1 MSNGE
6 RLDGILIA
14 TTNMADNLDG
24 AFERRFLFKIKF
36 DTPTLEAR
44 KSIWLSKMP
53 TLPEGDARIL
63 ADAFVFSGGEID
75 NIVRKATIM
84 EALNGL
90 EPDLEDLKRLCQE
103 EKMHGKHGRIG
114 FS

>member
-1 MSNGE
+1 
-6 RLDGILIA
+6 
-14 TTNMADNLDG
+14 MANNLDG

-36 DTPTLEAR
+36 DKPMLEAR

-53 TLPEGDARIL
+53 TLHDDDARIL

-75 NIVRKATIM
+75 NIVRKATIL
-84 EALNGL
+84 EVINGVV
-90 EPDLEDLKRLCQE
+90 PDLPELMRLCHE
-103 EKMHGKHGRIG
+103 EKIHGDRGRIG